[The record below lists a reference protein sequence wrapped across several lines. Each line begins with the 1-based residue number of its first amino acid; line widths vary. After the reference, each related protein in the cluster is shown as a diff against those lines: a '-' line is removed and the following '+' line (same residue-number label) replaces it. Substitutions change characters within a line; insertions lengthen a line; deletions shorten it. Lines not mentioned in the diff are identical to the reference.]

1 MELWFTE
8 YYSNHARF
16 SMRVSKQ
23 LYSGESPFQRID
35 VLETQEYGRVLVI
48 DGFIM
53 LTERDEFI
61 YHEMISH
68 VPMAVHPN
76 PRKVAVVGG
85 GDGGTVRELV
95 RYPDVER
102 IDLIEIDQLVVDV
115 CREFFPSTTS
125 GLSDPRVNVYYADGV
140 QFMGSC
146 QDKYDLIIVDST
158 DPIGPGEGLFTR
170 EFYQSCFK
178 ALAEDGIMVNQHE
191 GAFYDDDVRACQRAH
206 ARISEVF
213 PISKVYQA
221 NIPTY
226 ASGYWLF
233 GFASKKL
240 DPIEDLREEEWEK
253 LGISTRHYTTS
264 LHKGAFALPAYVEKL
279 LAEVRRR

>member
-1 MELWFTE
+1 M
-8 YYSNHARF
+8 
-16 SMRVSKQ
+16 
-23 LYSGESPFQRID
+23 
-35 VLETQEYGRVLVI
+35 
-48 DGFIM
+48 
-53 LTERDEFI
+53 
-61 YHEMISH
+61 
-68 VPMAVHPN
+68 
-76 PRKVAVVGG
+76 
-85 GDGGTVRELV
+85 
-95 RYPDVER
+95 
-102 IDLIEIDQLVVDV
+102 
-115 CREFFPSTTS
+115 
-125 GLSDPRVNVYYADGV
+125 NVYYADGV

-226 ASGYWLF
+226 ASGYWLLGLHRRNSTQSRACGKKNGRSWDF
-233 GFASKKL
+233 YPLLYNQFAQRGLRSSRICRETLGRGEAAIKYKAEDGESSALINTELLPSAYCTIAGGHPSQFTTSKK
-240 DPIEDLREEEWEK
+240 DFTYSP
-253 LGISTRHYTTS
+253 
-264 LHKGAFALPAYVEKL
+264 
-279 LAEVRRR
+279 RRFLYFR